1 MPTEGVILSG
11 VFYKTRLYLDGSL
24 ENPIYGCRRCKQKEN
39 FCESLRQKDSEVFTV
54 VFVLQKRLCTN
65 AFALKLN
72 LKRGCHR
79 TQDLKIPFGISKM
92 QIVTALFFFQ
102 QYALNLN
109 KGR

>member
-1 MPTEGVILSG
+1 MGAEGVSRRKSG
-11 VFYKTRLYLDGSL
+11 
-24 ENPIYGCRRCKQKEN
+24 
-39 FCESLRQKDSEVFTV
+39 CESLRQKDSEVFTV

-65 AFALKLN
+65 AFALKLY

-79 TQDLKIPFGISKM
+79 TQDLKIPIGISKM

>member
-24 ENPIYGCRRCKQKEN
+24 ENPVMGAEGVSRRKSG
-39 FCESLRQKDSEVFTV
+39 CESLRQKDSEVFTV
-54 VFVLQKRLCTN
+54 VFVLQKQLCTN

-79 TQDLKIPFGISKM
+79 TQDLKMPFGISKM
-92 QIVTALFFFQ
+92 QIVTALFFSNNM
-102 QYALNLN
+102 LSI
-109 KGR
+109 